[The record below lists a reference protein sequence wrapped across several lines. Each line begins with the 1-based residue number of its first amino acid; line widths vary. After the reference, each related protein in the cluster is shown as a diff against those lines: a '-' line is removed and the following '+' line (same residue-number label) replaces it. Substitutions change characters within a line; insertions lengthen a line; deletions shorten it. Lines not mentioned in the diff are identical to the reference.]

1 VLKIGQEK
9 GGFLSFAE
17 QRNEIAA
24 KAAKEQQRKIKTY
37 KLH

>member
-24 KAAKEQQRKIKTY
+24 KAAKEPQRKNKNIQ
-37 KLH
+37 LH